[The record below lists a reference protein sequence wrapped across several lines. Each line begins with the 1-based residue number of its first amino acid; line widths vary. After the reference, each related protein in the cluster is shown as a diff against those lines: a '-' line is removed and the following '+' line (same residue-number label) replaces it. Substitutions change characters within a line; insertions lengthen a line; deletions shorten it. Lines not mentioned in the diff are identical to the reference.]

1 MPAQHASRSMA
12 PKRSTA
18 PRISASM
25 SPARDTSATFP
36 STAPSPRSS
45 REACSTL
52 GASFEQKTTLAPPRA
67 RRSTVAR
74 PIPVEPPVTTA
85 TFPRKSKGSL
95 TTTSERFA
103 LGRLSFQQEGLGVLA
118 LSADLEGTEVLVPE
132 AVGRVR
138 FRLTPLHKLQEILL
152 GDLTLLQSE
161 QEVLSECLR
170 KARPLDL
177 RHYSPKMTFASSS
190 LSRSDSLGSE
200 DSLNRR
206 ARVRKR
212 SLSDSL
218 AWRPVSMRS

>member
-25 SPARDTSATFP
+25 SPARDTSATLP

-85 TFPRKSKGSL
+85 TFPLKSASSATLLPPRRRRLRPCERLRPASL
-95 TTTSERFA
+95 RQHQ
-103 LGRLSFQQEGLGVLA
+103 LV
-118 LSADLEGTEVLVPE
+118 VLVDGL
-132 AVGRVR
+132 V
-138 FRLTPLHKLQEILL
+138 H
-152 GDLTLLQSE
+152 
-161 QEVLSECLR
+161 
-170 KARPLDL
+170 
-177 RHYSPKMTFASSS
+177 
-190 LSRSDSLGSE
+190 
-200 DSLNRR
+200 RR
-206 ARVRKR
+206 ARIPLRDRLLAGLVERLHRRPHHVDLVGEEVADQEIGDLALQVREA
-212 SLSDSL
+212 LHEL
-218 AWRPVSMRS
+218 AEAEAVVVLAHEPAHAVDALVEGRPPL